1 MEEERRRKDR
11 ANQIQTEVITSHK
24 KNVDIEWTWGD
35 LEDKED
41 AEELHTEIEKQKK
54 ACQEIIDEK
63 NRLIK

>member
-1 MEEERRRKDR
+1 M
-11 ANQIQTEVITSHK
+11 ITSHK

-41 AEELHTEIEKQKK
+41 AEELHADIEKQKK

-63 NRLIK
+63 NRLIKQFE